1 MTLQQ
6 EKYNDT
12 NARNVAALILQN
24 KYNLNLGINLRQAM
38 EKNFWHKANIDF
50 WLAKLGGD
58 T

>member
-12 NARNVAALILQN
+12 TARNVAALILQN
-24 KYNLNLGINLRQAM
+24 KYNPNLGINLRQAM
-38 EKNFWHKANIDF
+38 EKNFWHKANVDF

>member
-24 KYNLNLGINLRQAM
+24 KYNPNLGINLRQAM
-38 EKNFWHKANIDF
+38 
-50 WLAKLGGD
+50 
-58 T
+58 

>member
-50 WLAKLGGD
+50 WLGKLGGD

>member
-12 NARNVAALILQN
+12 NARNVVALILQN
-24 KYNLNLGINLRQAM
+24 KYNPNLGINLRQAM

>member
-24 KYNLNLGINLRQAM
+24 KYNPNLGTNLRQAWR
-38 EKNFWHKANIDF
+38 KTFGTRPILIF
-50 WLAKLGGD
+50 GLGS
-58 T
+58 

>member
-1 MTLQQ
+1 MTLKQ

-24 KYNLNLGINLRQAM
+24 KYNPNLGTNLRQAM

-50 WLAKLGGD
+50 WLGKLGGD

>member
-24 KYNLNLGINLRQAM
+24 KYNPNLGTNLRQAM

-50 WLAKLGGD
+50 WLG
-58 T
+58 